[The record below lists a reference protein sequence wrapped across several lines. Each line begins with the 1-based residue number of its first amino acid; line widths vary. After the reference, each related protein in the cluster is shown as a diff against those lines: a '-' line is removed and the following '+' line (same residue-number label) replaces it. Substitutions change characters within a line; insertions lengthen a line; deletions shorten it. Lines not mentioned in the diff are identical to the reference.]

1 MACLSGLVSTTLDT
15 TQGLRV
21 AHSDL
26 LPGKLSLYRVTSC
39 GRCPHTALEA
49 LLVHNEQL
57 WIVHMGHLLARGVNV
72 VPRRR
77 HRKRHATEAF
87 GHAHGRPSS
96 SITGAAFNF
105 SENLAFGDCYI
116 SDTRASPS
124 PSSSAVVHSIDT
136 REAALAERER
146 NLQRLEN
153 QALTQQE
160 ILRDTELVLAGREAE
175 LEDRERFLD
184 QTSMVS
190 AGQVLLD
197 QIEEHYTCPLCPLC
211 RSLAVD
217 PAPDPPRRNTLCPF
231 IPNRLVDN
239 VVNNMVEKLEGVV
252 EKTAVEVDKH
262 DAAYMHERSKAKD
275 APPALSSGLSEWGK
289 SGQKRSDWTEKA
301 AILLLLLAELKIY
314 PQTWSHGDGA
324 CCRPLG

>member
-1 MACLSGLVSTTLDT
+1 MVRTSLSGMATLRNSW
-15 TQGLRV
+15 GISCSIYMNARI
-21 AHSDL
+21 AH
-26 LPGKLSLYRVTSC
+26 
-39 GRCPHTALEA
+39 
-49 LLVHNEQL
+49 VHAASIGTMLCIE
-57 WIVHMGHLLARGVNV
+57 

-87 GHAHGRPSS
+87 GHAHGPPSS

-146 NLQRLEN
+146 SLQRLEN

-175 LEDRERFLD
+175 LEDRERLLD

-197 QIEEHYTCPLCPLC
+197 QIEEHYTCPLL
-211 RSLAVD
+211 VYF
-217 PAPDPPRRNTLCPF
+217 PPFTQCCDMLTTTL
-231 IPNRLVDN
+231 LVIQ
-239 VVNNMVEKLEGVV
+239 M
-252 EKTAVEVDKH
+252 
-262 DAAYMHERSKAKD
+262 
-275 APPALSSGLSEWGK
+275 
-289 SGQKRSDWTEKA
+289 
-301 AILLLLLAELKIY
+301 
-314 PQTWSHGDGA
+314 
-324 CCRPLG
+324 LGPHVCAHIH